1 MNFKISLTE
10 NERILLSILVFLI
23 VFWGMLKFFVFPQRD
38 KIFML
43 NSTKDEYTD
52 ILDRRNGI
60 FRREDKTEKEL
71 ITLKENKD
79 DIYRKYF
86 PSLDQ
91 AQILYMLNNM
101 IENSEVKIND
111 ISFSPYSKE
120 KIEGITFDYVDISLP
135 YEGYYDGLM
144 EILKNIGT
152 SSKKLVITG
161 LTIDRADDDA
171 VKGDIFLRA
180 YSIEGNDDENKDF
193 VYMEEPKNS
202 YKEDPFKSD
211 FNYEEIKNS
220 EGLSDSLENTE
231 NSSGISGNSSY
242 TYGSQEESG
251 EQKANKKLLES
262 FDDGE
267 IYFMPSHVDIG
278 GRISK
283 SSNFKEGKYSLRLE
297 YNILGSEKE
306 NRAFVDLT
314 DENIKID
321 YPPDSVGMWVY
332 SYGYSPV
339 TVGIRFSTQD
349 GEKIYTNISNGIGWT
364 GWKYV
369 EAKPPSDL
377 KVYPLK
383 IDRIYVEL
391 NENKNDYGVILIDE
405 LEANYPLNQGQSASE
420 DKNTFI
426 FYVVEKG
433 DTLDKICDKT
443 HSNRNRKNDILKYNE
458 ISGDQDLIPGKILVL
473 PVQDGR

>member
-1 MNFKISLTE
+1 
-10 NERILLSILVFLI
+10 
-23 VFWGMLKFFVFPQRD
+23 
-38 KIFML
+38 ML

-193 VYMEEPKNS
+193 VYME
-202 YKEDPFKSD
+202 
-211 FNYEEIKNS
+211 
-220 EGLSDSLENTE
+220 
-231 NSSGISGNSSY
+231 
-242 TYGSQEESG
+242 
-251 EQKANKKLLES
+251 
-262 FDDGE
+262 
-267 IYFMPSHVDIG
+267 
-278 GRISK
+278 
-283 SSNFKEGKYSLRLE
+283 
-297 YNILGSEKE
+297 
-306 NRAFVDLT
+306 
-314 DENIKID
+314 
-321 YPPDSVGMWVY
+321 
-332 SYGYSPV
+332 
-339 TVGIRFSTQD
+339 
-349 GEKIYTNISNGIGWT
+349 
-364 GWKYV
+364 
-369 EAKPPSDL
+369 
-377 KVYPLK
+377 
-383 IDRIYVEL
+383 
-391 NENKNDYGVILIDE
+391 
-405 LEANYPLNQGQSASE
+405 
-420 DKNTFI
+420 
-426 FYVVEKG
+426 
-433 DTLDKICDKT
+433 
-443 HSNRNRKNDILKYNE
+443 
-458 ISGDQDLIPGKILVL
+458 
-473 PVQDGR
+473 